1 MTRLDVGLLELRA
14 KSIDEILEKAQILK
28 QKADSVDAV
37 VKDLEV
43 SDFAVCACVCVC
55 MYVYACE
62 RAWYRKCTLFVRAF
76 TCYNQGVES

>member
-43 SDFAVCACVCVC
+43 SDSARVCIC
-55 MYVYACE
+55 M
-62 RAWYRKCTLFVRAF
+62 RANARGITHVHVRA
-76 TCYNQGVES
+76 CIYLL